1 MARLYGAHRCWSFVA
16 VCALLLFSVYC
27 GSKPLRIPAGLDTP
41 ETAYAKGNRLLDKGS
56 YVEAQAA
63 FERSRVLNPA
73 YAPAY
78 EGLSRAAFALGN
90 RNEAIRFIQIAKI
103 KDANYVPVW
112 TFTGMIYLSAKRYQE
127 AITEFQEALQRDPD
141 RLWATE
147 TYLKLGNAYEQTG
160 QMELAHETYMAAVS
174 LDPLL
179 AEARAGVLRV
189 RTALGP
195 GFVARLKFEGKQLE
209 ILP

>member
-1 MARLYGAHRCWSFVA
+1 MARLYCVHRPWAFAA
-16 VCALLLFSVYC
+16 VCLLLLLSVHC
-27 GSKPLRIPAGLDTP
+27 GSKPMMIPAKQNTP
-41 ETAYAKGNRLLDKGS
+41 EAAYAKGKRLLDKGS
-56 YVEAQAA
+56 YAEAQAA
-63 FERSRVLNPA
+63 FEQSRVLDPA

-90 RNEAIRFIQIAKI
+90 RNEAIRAIQMAKI

-112 TFTGMIYLSAKRYQE
+112 IFTGMIYLSAKRYGD
-127 AITEFQEALQRDPD
+127 ALAEFQEALQRDPD

-147 TYLKLGNAYEQTG
+147 TYLQLGKVHEQTD
-160 QMELAHETYMAAVS
+160 QMALAHEAYMNALT

-179 AEARAGVLRV
+179 AEARAGALRA

-195 GFVARLKFEGKQLE
+195 GFVARLQFEGKQIEL
-209 ILP
+209 LP